1 MRPKAKA
8 ATPNAWRPRFEL
20 GVDTVILFSIPV
32 TQVCHD
38 PGEPVVGNAHLNNRG
53 SQRMHR
59 ALYNRKD
66 QGYSA
71 TQHRGTLARDRLLD
85 SRRHADFPGVISHMP
100 VSGQLRVPYHRS
112 TIIGQLS
119 AGILSLTTNSRFMRS
134 PAHQV
139 TPTCRETDYAP
150 SRLRLRHV
158 ADAYGTQAS
167 KQSQGLRLR
176 FCETSQV
183 DGANN

>member
-71 TQHRGTLARDRLLD
+71 TQHRGILARDRLLD
-85 SRRHADFPGVISHMP
+85 SRRHADFPLLMA
-100 VSGQLRVPYHRS
+100 VSRHP
-112 TIIGQLS
+112 
-119 AGILSLTTNSRFMRS
+119 
-134 PAHQV
+134 
-139 TPTCRETDYAP
+139 DYF
-150 SRLRLRHV
+150 RV
-158 ADAYGTQAS
+158 ADKPTH
-167 KQSQGLRLR
+167 
-176 FCETSQV
+176 
-183 DGANN
+183 DGAERLFRCDDPGFR